1 MKKHFIVLA
10 AITTILAALI
20 AVTPAHADKPV
31 FGKVQ
36 YTETITCDD
45 NTAVPD
51 NAAKVTIKCEPEDLK
66 KYPFLADLAKEPTEK
81 GSYYEFDIARVE
93 DKALPKPI
101 FLLKMHNETIYTL
114 PWGSAA
120 GVAINGDG
128 TYRLLWTITGG
139 TVAYTASCP
148 KKLSF
153 IVLGNE
159 HEDFA
164 EWVYDGKNITRTQGH
179 EKLEDFA
186 SCN

>member
-1 MKKHFIVLA
+1 MKKQFIVLA
-10 AITTILAALI
+10 ALAFVI
-20 AVTPAHADKPV
+20 AATPARADKPV
-31 FGKVQ
+31 FTKVQ

-45 NTAVPD
+45 ETVSKDDPT
-51 NAAKVTIKCEPEDLK
+51 VSTVKCEPEDLK
-66 KYPFLADLAKEPTEK
+66 KYPFLADLTKDPTEK
-81 GSYYEFDIARVE
+81 DSYYEFDIARVE
-93 DKALPKPI
+93 DKALAKPI

-139 TVAYTASCP
+139 TVAYTSSCP

-159 HEDFA
+159 HNTFA
-164 EWVYDGKNITRTQGH
+164 EWIYDGKNITRAEGH
-179 EKLEDFA
+179 DKLEDFPA
-186 SCN
+186 CN